1 MSRSHAKFGGI
12 IVAILGLTASPLSGQ
27 IDNRVNQGNAAT
39 AGRAL
44 DSNPGSGSSRFN
56 LTRPGTFDAGAR
68 SNAIIT
74 GNVTGLNYFH
84 GASPLVNNNQFRES
98 LPSGELGGF
107 RAQSVGLDDVLNN
120 RTRSGGFYFDRSQ
133 TVTDAGYIRSGLNQP
148 GSSFLPTPSTPP
160 PQNFTTD
167 NSSAYL
173 LQRLPDP
180 SDRRV
185 SIPRTNLQP
194 GMKQTQTVGSLDNKS
209 TAIDLTPYQSAVGSS
224 IFGTPTPPVRP
235 ALMGGLVSDRV
246 GKTDDLK
253 DLASRAL
260 ADDPSLRRVDS
271 SANSAIVIGE
281 DSIGGVATE
290 GQSSADTI
298 SLTQQPIAPETPS
311 AAMTFP
317 LERPADLGQDRF
329 ADLYN
334 AVGVA
339 GSLGITNLAF
349 EAEEEAIGEIAETET
364 AEVGKVRIPGSL
376 MRDSGAG
383 LKQLSETAKWAS
395 EVIDEPLRTFAG
407 RYKNKLND
415 YMLAGEEEL
424 HRGQYYSA
432 ARYFE
437 LANSIDPMNPLPL
450 LSRGH
455 ALAAAGDYRS
465 AVRYITLGIERF
477 PQIAAFR
484 IDLPALLGRPDVFDI
499 RRADLEDKLAVGEN
513 RELRFLLGYLELY
526 SGLPDEGIQNLRIA
540 AKASPPDSIIGMF
553 VDLIL
558 GLRELPPIGK

>member
-12 IVAILGLTASPLSGQ
+12 IVAILGLTASPLSSQ

-185 SIPRTNLQP
+185 SIPRPNLQP

>member
-1 MSRSHAKFGGI
+1 
-12 IVAILGLTASPLSGQ
+12 
-27 IDNRVNQGNAAT
+27 
-39 AGRAL
+39 
-44 DSNPGSGSSRFN
+44 
-56 LTRPGTFDAGAR
+56 
-68 SNAIIT
+68 
-74 GNVTGLNYFH
+74 
-84 GASPLVNNNQFRES
+84 
-98 LPSGELGGF
+98 
-107 RAQSVGLDDVLNN
+107 
-120 RTRSGGFYFDRSQ
+120 
-133 TVTDAGYIRSGLNQP
+133 
-148 GSSFLPTPSTPP
+148 
-160 PQNFTTD
+160 
-167 NSSAYL
+167 
-173 LQRLPDP
+173 
-180 SDRRV
+180 
-185 SIPRTNLQP
+185 SI
-194 GMKQTQTVGSLDNKS
+194 S
-209 TAIDLTPYQSAVGSS
+209 
-224 IFGTPTPPVRP
+224 
-235 ALMGGLVSDRV
+235 
-246 GKTDDLK
+246 
-253 DLASRAL
+253 
-260 ADDPSLRRVDS
+260 
-271 SANSAIVIGE
+271 
-281 DSIGGVATE
+281 
-290 GQSSADTI
+290 
-298 SLTQQPIAPETPS
+298 PETPS
-311 AAMTFP
+311 APFSFT

-339 GSLGITNLAF
+339 GSLGITNLGF
-349 EAEEEAIGEIAETET
+349 DVDEQPIGEIAEPET
-364 AEVGKVRIPGSL
+364 AEAGNVRIPGSL

-415 YMLAGEEEL
+415 YMLAGEDEL

-450 LSRGH
+450 LARGH

-540 AKASPPDSIIGMF
+540 AKASPPESIIGMF